1 MGNSIKTTDNPSP
14 SINEK
19 ASTDTEISPLP
30 TIPPYEHSINEI
42 PPPVDPSE
50 RINLDE
56 LIACQKKCAES
67 QKKWEEDTKRLKKE
81 KEERDKKDEMYKN
94 VALTK
99 DFLQQNIAKE
109 SWMEF
114 QTPLTKHLT
123 KDIHGF
129 DILNFDLM
137 EYGLKYSKYIS
148 SVKLNFVS
156 KDFDDETINLILRN
170 LRYTLTFDTYNL
182 IFYGHLVQRENLL
195 LSNNLENYIVL
206 PQRIAKVYNHIDINI
221 LNITKILPI
230 LEKIEVKIFVST
242 VEFNE
247 FAEGRINYKHCF
259 EQYYERNDGTWN
271 ILNISDG
278 GHSCIGYSLN
288 MPINKEEEETKEE
301 DEQEEDDEQE
311 EHDEQEEEDL

>member
-1 MGNSIKTTDNPSP
+1 MGNSIKTPENPSP
-14 SINEK
+14 SINEE
-19 ASTDTEISPLP
+19 ASTNTEISPLS
-30 TIPPYEHSINEI
+30 TVPPYEHSINEI

-50 RINLDE
+50 IKNLDD
-56 LIACQKKCAES
+56 LIACQKKWEES
-67 QKKWEEDTKRLKKE
+67 QKNLEEDKKKWKKE

-99 DFLQQNIAKE
+99 EFLQQNIAKE

-129 DILNFDLM
+129 DILNFNLM

-148 SVKLNFVS
+148 SVKIQFFS
-156 KDFDDETINLILRN
+156 KEFDDETINTLLR
-170 LRYTLTFDTYNL
+170 LTRYTLTFDTYYL
-182 IFYGHLVQRENLL
+182 IFYGNFVQNQNLL

-206 PQRIAKVYNHIDINI
+206 PHCITKAYNYIDINI
-221 LNITKILPI
+221 LNIKKILPI
-230 LEKIEVKIFVST
+230 LEKIEVKILVST

-247 FAEGRINYKHCF
+247 FAEGRINYEHCF
-259 EQYYERNDGTWN
+259 DQYYERNDGTWN
-271 ILNISDG
+271 KFNTSDG

-288 MPINKEEEETKEE
+288 IPINNEETKEE
-301 DEQEEDDEQE
+301 TKEKDIV
-311 EHDEQEEEDL
+311 

>member
-1 MGNSIKTTDNPSP
+1 MGNSIKPPENPSP
-14 SINEK
+14 STNEE
-19 ASTDTEISPLP
+19 ASTNTEISPLP

-56 LIACQKKCAES
+56 LIAS
-67 QKKWEEDTKRLKKE
+67 QKKWEEDSKRFKKE
-81 KEERDKKDEMYKN
+81 KEERMKQDEMYKN
-94 VALTK
+94 VPLKK

-137 EYGLKYSKYIS
+137 EYGLQYSKYIS
-148 SVKLNFVS
+148 SVKINFVS
-156 KDFDDETINLILRN
+156 KDFDEETINIILRN

-182 IFYGHLVQRENLL
+182 IFYGNFIQNQNLL
-195 LSNNLENYIVL
+195 LSNNLDNYIVL
-206 PQRIAKVYNHIDINI
+206 PQRITKAYNYIDINI
-221 LNITKILPI
+221 LNIKNLLPI
-230 LEKIEVKIFVST
+230 LEKLEVKILVST

-278 GHSCIGYSLN
+278 GHSCVGYSMN
-288 MPINKEEEETKEE
+288 MSINKEETMETKEE
-301 DEQEEDDEQE
+301 ETKVAGEDNV
-311 EHDEQEEEDL
+311 

>member
-1 MGNSIKTTDNPSP
+1 MGNNIKPPENPSP
-14 SINEK
+14 STNEE
-19 ASTDTEISPLP
+19 ASTNTETSPLP

-56 LIACQKKCAES
+56 LLAC

-81 KEERDKKDEMYKN
+81 KEERMKQDEMYKN

-99 DFLQQNIAKE
+99 EFLQQNIKKE
-109 SWMEF
+109 SWLEF
-114 QTPLTKHLT
+114 ETPLTKHLT

-137 EYGLKYSKYIS
+137 EYGLQYSKYIS
-148 SVKLNFVS
+148 SVKINFVS
-156 KDFDDETINLILRN
+156 KDFDDETINIILRN

-182 IFYGHLVQRENLL
+182 IFYGNFVQNQNLL

-206 PQRIAKVYNHIDINI
+206 PISITKAYNYIDINI
-221 LNITKILPI
+221 LNITNLLPI
-230 LEKIEVKIFVST
+230 LEKIKVKILVST

-278 GHSCIGYSLN
+278 GHSCVGYSMN
-288 MPINKEEEETKEE
+288 MPIKKAEIHE
-301 DEQEEDDEQE
+301 
-311 EHDEQEEEDL
+311 